1 MVDNFLVHPV
11 RIHRIP
17 QGQRCAAR
25 RAQFG
30 RATRHLHAAR
40 RLATFCFLKLSHA
53 TREVDEL
60 DADRVRAEIEK
71 LVVSAAKSILDGNG
85 FSYDVPSRAAGNQL
99 YVPELDRIVL
109 KENFNVRSFTGKNQT
124 RKTAIEGPHSD
135 STVFEVA

>member
-1 MVDNFLVHPV
+1 MPHAELSS
-11 RIHRIP
+11 
-17 QGQRCAAR
+17 AAQPDIFTR
-25 RAQFG
+25 RDAW
-30 RATRHLHAAR
+30 RH
-40 RLATFCFLKLSHA
+40 FVFKLSHA

-109 KENFNVRSFTGKNQT
+109 KENSNVRSFTGKNQT